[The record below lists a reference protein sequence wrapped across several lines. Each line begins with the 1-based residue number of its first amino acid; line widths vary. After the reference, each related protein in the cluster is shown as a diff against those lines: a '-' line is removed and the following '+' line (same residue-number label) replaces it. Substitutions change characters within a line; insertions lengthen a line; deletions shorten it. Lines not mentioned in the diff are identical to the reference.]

1 LSNRNEIKIGIMKT
15 QEILENI
22 KRLEKT
28 ISMNI
33 WNKVYVSNCKEQ
45 IENYKKQLENA
56 NNI

>member
-1 LSNRNEIKIGIMKT
+1 MKS

>member
-1 LSNRNEIKIGIMKT
+1 MKT

-33 WNKVYVSNCKEQ
+33 WNKGYVANCKEQ
-45 IENYKKQLENA
+45 IENYKKQLENE

>member
-1 LSNRNEIKIGIMKT
+1 LKQKIKDMSK

-33 WNKVYVSNCKEQ
+33 WNEGYVSNCKEQ

-56 NNI
+56 SNI

>member
-1 LSNRNEIKIGIMKT
+1 MSNRNEIKIGIMKT